1 MQWLDTYRSGDLAA
15 VVTGFLGLWS
25 EGSGRELIWRLSH
38 HAVSANNGATTTE
51 ARIMLA
57 QAALEYLGWV
67 TYVLEQRRAPST
79 HRRRDAHD
87 VLRELLTD
95 AGIPTEIPAEL
106 DALRQ
111 VLDEPGL
118 DGPRALTWL
127 RNRLVHPKDAAEPYR
142 IKNAVQHGWLLSMQY
157 LDLLTLH
164 RLHYNGNY
172 LRRIGDVFA
181 HDSQPVPWA
190 EVLDR

>member
-1 MQWLDTYRSGDLAA
+1 MASKIPGVA
-15 VVTGFLGLWS
+15 
-25 EGSGRELIWRLSH
+25 H
-38 HAVSANNGATTTE
+38 
-51 ARIMLA
+51 IMLA

-79 HRRRDAHD
+79 RRRRDAHD
-87 VLRELLTD
+87 VLRELLND
-95 AGIPTEIPAEL
+95 AGIPTAIPAEL
-106 DALRQ
+106 NALRQ

-142 IKNAVQHGWLLSMQY
+142 IENAMQHGWLLSMQY

-172 LRRIGDVFA
+172 LRRVSGGFA

-190 EVLDR
+190 ETTAE

>member
-1 MQWLDTYRSGDLAA
+1 
-15 VVTGFLGLWS
+15 
-25 EGSGRELIWRLSH
+25 
-38 HAVSANNGATTTE
+38 
-51 ARIMLA
+51 
-57 QAALEYLGWV
+57 
-67 TYVLEQRRAPST
+67 
-79 HRRRDAHD
+79 
-87 VLRELLTD
+87 VLRELLND
-95 AGIPTEIPAEL
+95 AGIPTAIPAEL
-106 DALRQ
+106 NALRQ

-142 IKNAVQHGWLLSMQY
+142 IENAVQHGWLLSMQY

-172 LRRIGDVFA
+172 LRRVSGGFA

-190 EVLDR
+190 ETSAE